1 MGHRHTREQILAGAV
16 EAALD
21 EGVSRLTFGRLARR
35 LAISDRIVVYYFPSK
50 DALITAVLVE
60 VGDRLQEGLAVAFAA
75 PAGDHLQLAR
85 SAWPHLA
92 RAEVDPVFGLFFEAI
107 GLAASGLE
115 PYRTLVTRLV
125 GAWIDWL
132 AGFFEGPLDARRAE
146 AEAALA
152 LIDGLLLI
160 RHVAGPAAAGRAA
173 ARLGVV

>member
-1 MGHRHTREQILAGAV
+1 MGHKHTREQILAGAV
-16 EAALD
+16 AAALE
-21 EGVSRLTFGRLARR
+21 EGISRLTFGRLAKR

-75 PAGDHLQLAR
+75 PATDHLQLAR

-92 RAEVDPVFGLFFEAI
+92 RPEADPIFGLFFEAI

-115 PYRTLVTRLV
+115 PYRALATRLIA
-125 GAWIDWL
+125 AWIDWL
-132 AGFFEGPLDARRAE
+132 AEFFEGSPDDRRAE

-160 RHVAGPAAAGRAA
+160 RQLSGPAAADRAA
-173 ARLGVV
+173 ARLGVA